1 MLSRVR
7 PFASGVVGQAS
18 LIAQGK
24 RISFSRFAIGAS
36 LFKLLVFV
44 VSLLPFF
51 YLVQALLTNNLGAN
65 PIEALTDYTG
75 TITIRF
81 LLVSLSLTPLR
92 WLLKKTWPLR
102 LRRMLGLY
110 TFFYASVHFL
120 IYALLDQQLDL
131 AAIGADIAERPY
143 VLAGTTALLLLLP
156 LAFTSTRGWV
166 RRLGKRWQLLHRG
179 VYLAA
184 TAAVV
189 HYVWLAK
196 GDLIEPFVYLAV
208 LFVLLAW
215 RLLQLVKTNTR

>member
-1 MLSRVR
+1 MD
-7 PFASGVVGQAS
+7 SGTGSQVGV
-18 LIAQGK
+18 LAQGK
-24 RISFSRFAIGAS
+24 RFSYPELANSVG
-36 LFKLLVFV
+36 LFKSAVFV
-44 VSLLPFF
+44 VSLLPFI
-51 YLVQALLTNNLGAN
+51 YLVYALLSNNLGAN
-65 PIEALTDYTG
+65 PVDALTDYTG
-75 TITIRF
+75 TITMRF

-92 WLLKKTWPLR
+92 WLLKKSWPLR

-110 TFFYASVHFL
+110 AFFYASVHFL

-143 VLAGTTALLLLLP
+143 VLAGTIALLLLLP
-156 LAFTSTRGWV
+156 LAVTSTRGWV
-166 RRLGKRWQLLHRG
+166 RRLGKRWQLLHRS

-215 RLLQLVKTNTR
+215 RLLQLMKTPAR